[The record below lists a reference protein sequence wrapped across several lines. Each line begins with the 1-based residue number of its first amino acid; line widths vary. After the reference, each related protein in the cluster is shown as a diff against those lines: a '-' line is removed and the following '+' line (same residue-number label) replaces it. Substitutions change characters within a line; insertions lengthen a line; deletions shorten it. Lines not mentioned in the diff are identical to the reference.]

1 MYQDEKIVSVDS
13 FVFYRTFIQ
22 SARLILNEEEQLQ
35 FLNSVI
41 DYALDGKRI
50 EESDVDKKVFAL
62 FNMIYKNI
70 EKNNERRINGSKGG
84 RKAKP
89 KGSEETLSVGS
100 LEEVTSGYKEK
111 EPNGSDDSLADRYP
125 F

>member
-1 MYQDEKIVSVDS
+1 MVSVDS
-13 FVFYRTFIQ
+13 FVFYRTFIE

-50 EESDVDKKVFAL
+50 EESDVDTKVYAL

-84 RKAKP
+84 RKQKTN
-89 KGSEETLSVGS
+89 GSEEVISIGSSDKKTNGSKEIETIENEGS
-100 LEEVTSGYKEK
+100 LT
-111 EPNGSDDSLADRYP
+111 NRYP